1 MKRMENLA
9 VNSLIKLILNH
20 LYRPI
25 LSLLLPEKY
34 LIEHS
39 VFFHVQ
45 SENLDNF
52 FCNMNFDEIDNNCS
66 GGNTYLL
73 HTNKLFICQKFY
85 TPYYE
90 GYDMPLQYY
99 S

>member
-1 MKRMENLA
+1 M
-9 VNSLIKLILNH
+9 
-20 LYRPI
+20 

-45 SENLDNF
+45 SENLEIF
-52 FCNMNFDEIDNNCS
+52 VCNMNFDEIDKNCS

-73 HTNKLFICQKFY
+73 HTNKLFICPKILFRILKV
-85 TPYYE
+85 
-90 GYDMPLQYY
+90 MICLFNLIVKLH